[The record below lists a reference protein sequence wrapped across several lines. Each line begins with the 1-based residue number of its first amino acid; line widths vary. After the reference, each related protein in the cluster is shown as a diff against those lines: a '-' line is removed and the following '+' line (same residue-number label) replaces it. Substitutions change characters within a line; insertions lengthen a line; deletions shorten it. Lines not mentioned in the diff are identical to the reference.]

1 MGCILVEGIATMLIL
16 FLTRLD
22 RYWDGK
28 LDELRANFPE
38 HDFVAY
44 DNSDN
49 PAKLLAEA
57 DLVVKGSLTAGEVE
71 LAKNLK
77 AVVVPWT
84 GVDGLPLRELR
95 HRSIL
100 VANNHGNA
108 RIVAERAFALAL
120 ALTGRIVELHNSMVK
135 GMWLGRPDGKN
146 SQWFSIL
153 GKSCAVLG
161 MGQIGQNIASFLK
174 AFDCKVQGFKKHI
187 SENIE
192 GIDLLTENLEEAIEG
207 TNLIFVALPL
217 TAETVGMISLEILQ
231 KMKGKYLIN
240 IARGKVI
247 DEEALYETL
256 VDGTLAGAAIDVW
269 YNYPTKNMPFA
280 LPSKYPIHTLPNV
293 VMSPH
298 VGSWSDEGN
307 SAMVDDTIR
316 NIVSYIVGGEFIDN
330 VDLDLSY

>member
-1 MGCILVEGIATMLIL
+1 MLIL

-22 RYWDGK
+22 KYWDGK
-28 LDELRANFPE
+28 LDELRASFPE

-49 PAKLLAEA
+49 PTKLLAEA

-71 LAKNLK
+71 LAKKLK

-84 GVDGLPLRELR
+84 GVNGLPLKELR
-95 HRSIL
+95 NRSII

-120 ALTGRIVELHNSMVK
+120 ALTGRIVELHNNMVK
-135 GMWLGRPDGKN
+135 GIWLGRPEGKN
-146 SQWFSIL
+146 SSWFSIL
-153 GKSCAVLG
+153 GKSCAILG
-161 MGQIGQNIASFLK
+161 LGQIGLNIASFLK
-174 AFDCKVQGFKKHI
+174 AFDCRVQGFKKHI
-187 SENIE
+187 TEQIE
-192 GIDLLTENLEEAIEG
+192 GIDLLSERLEEAIQG
-207 TNLIFVALPL
+207 ADLVFVALPL
-217 TAETVGMISLEILQ
+217 TSETEGMISREVLQ

-247 DEEALYETL
+247 DEEALYTAL
-256 VDGTLAGAAIDVW
+256 ADGTLAGAAIDVW
-269 YNYPTKNMPFA
+269 YNYPAKDKPFI

-298 VGSWSDEGN
+298 VGSWSEEGN
-307 SAMVDDTIR
+307 RAMVDDTVR
-316 NIVSYIVGGEFIDN
+316 NIVSYIVSGKFIDN
-330 VDLDLSY
+330 VDLELSY